1 VLSKSQ
7 IKLVKSLKHKKYRNN
22 YKLFVLEG
30 LKGILELKN
39 SSFDIDKIILSKE
52 SYDKHKSELP
62 VSDIIITSKN
72 QINSLSTLKNNFSG
86 LAILKMKNYNVNQLD
101 FEDFVI
107 GVDSLKDPG
116 NLGTILRIA
125 DWYNIKSVI
134 CSNDTVD
141 LYNSKVIQSSMGSFL
156 RVNTAYTD
164 LEIFFKKSK
173 YIIIGTSL
181 DGDNI
186 KSLSKI
192 KKGIILFGNESNG
205 ISKNLFKHI
214 NKWVSI
220 KKYGKAES
228 LNVAISSAVILDNL
242 RNN

>member
-1 VLSKSQ
+1 MLSKSQ

-39 SSFDIDKIILSKE
+39 SSFDIEKIILSKE

-62 VSDIIITSKN
+62 ISDIIITSKN
-72 QINSLSTLKNNFSG
+72 QIHSLSNLNNNFSG
-86 LAILKMKNYNVNQLD
+86 LAMLKMKNYNVNQLD

>member
-1 VLSKSQ
+1 M
-7 IKLVKSLKHKKYRNN
+7 IN
-22 YKLFVLEG
+22 Y
-30 LKGILELKN
+30 
-39 SSFDIDKIILSKE
+39 
-52 SYDKHKSELP
+52 
-62 VSDIIITSKN
+62 
-72 QINSLSTLKNNFSG
+72 LKNNFSG
-86 LAILKMKNYNVNQLD
+86 LAILKMKNYSVNQLD

>member
-1 VLSKSQ
+1 MLSKSQ
-7 IKLVKSLKHKKYRNN
+7 IKLVKSLKHKKYRNT
-22 YKLFVLEG
+22 YKLFLLEG

-52 SYDKHKSELP
+52 SYEKNKTQLP
-62 VSDIIITSKN
+62 NSDIILTSGD

-86 LAILKMKNYNVNQLD
+86 LAILKMKHYNVNQLNFND
-101 FEDFVI
+101 LVI
-107 GVDSLKDPG
+107 GIDSVKDPG

-125 DWYNIKSVI
+125 DWYNIKNII

-164 LEIFFKKSK
+164 LEIFFKKFK
-173 YIIIGTSL
+173 HIIIGTSL

-186 KSLSKI
+186 KSLSTI

-214 NKWVSI
+214 NKWISI
-220 KKYGKAES
+220 KKYGNAES
-228 LNVAISSAVILDNL
+228 LNVAISSAIILDNL

>member
-1 VLSKSQ
+1 MLSKSQ

>member
-1 VLSKSQ
+1 MKNWIVLSKSQ

-205 ISKNLFKHI
+205 YQKIYLNILISGFPLKNMEKQ
-214 NKWVSI
+214 
-220 KKYGKAES
+220 S
-228 LNVAISSAVILDNL
+228 L
-242 RNN
+242 

>member
-1 VLSKSQ
+1 MLSKSQ

-39 SSFDIDKIILSKE
+39 SSFDIEKIILSKE

-62 VSDIIITSKN
+62 ISDIIITSKN
-72 QINSLSTLKNNFSG
+72 QINSLSNLKNNFSG
-86 LAILKMKNYNVNQLD
+86 LAILKMKNYSVNQLD
-101 FEDFVI
+101 FDDFVI

-164 LEIFFKKSK
+164 LEIYFKKSK
-173 YIIIGTSL
+173 HTIIGTTL
-181 DGDNI
+181 DGDSI

-205 ISKNLFKHI
+205 ISKNLFEHI

-220 KKYGKAES
+220 KKYGKADS